1 VKRRRAEWFTK
12 TASGDLLAS
21 YQVAK
26 QLQILAVPPVLG
38 KPLAGFLLVVSAEL
52 VDRGVLEPVKVSA
65 ETAKS

>member
-21 YQVAK
+21 YQAAK

-52 VDRGVLEPVKVSA
+52 ADRGVLDQERV
-65 ETAKS
+65 

>member
-1 VKRRRAEWFTK
+1 MGAIVKRRRAEWFTK

-21 YQVAK
+21 YQAAK

-52 VDRGVLEPVKVSA
+52 ADRGVLDQERV
-65 ETAKS
+65 